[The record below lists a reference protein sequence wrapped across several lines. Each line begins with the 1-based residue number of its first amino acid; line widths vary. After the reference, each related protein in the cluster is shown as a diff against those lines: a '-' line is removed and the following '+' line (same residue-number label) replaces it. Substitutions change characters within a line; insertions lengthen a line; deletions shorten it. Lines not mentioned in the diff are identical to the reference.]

1 MVFAERYKRV
11 SRIKF
16 DLALNWKLLRGRR
29 LTLEYVDS
37 IIYINSSYSYV
48 KFYYVVYLLCLIVHN
63 EVVHLNDSGS
73 VFKENY
79 NQSLVFFLP

>member
-29 LTLEYVDS
+29 LSLEYVDS

-48 KFYYVVYLLCLIVHN
+48 KFYYVVYLLCLIVYN
-63 EVVHLNDSGS
+63 EVVH
-73 VFKENY
+73 FKRFRECF
-79 NQSLVFFLP
+79 QGEL